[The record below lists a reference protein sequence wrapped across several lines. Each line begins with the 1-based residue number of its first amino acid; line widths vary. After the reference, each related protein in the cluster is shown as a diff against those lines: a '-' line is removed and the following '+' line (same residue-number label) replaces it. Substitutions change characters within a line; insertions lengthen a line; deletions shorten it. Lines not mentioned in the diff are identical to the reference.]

1 MPIDYPLLC
10 IAAVGSMTMALKAE
24 QVLKNA
30 GVTAEVRPLSPRE
43 TRKGCAYGV
52 AFPCEVQRAARIA
65 LQRARIPVSQYLK
78 KDGTAP

>member
-1 MPIDYPLLC
+1 MPIDLPLSC

-24 QVLKNA
+24 QVLKSA
-30 GVTAEVRPLSPRE
+30 GVVAEVRPLSPRE

-52 AFPCEVQRAARIA
+52 AFPCEAQRAARIA

-78 KDGTAP
+78 KDGTSP